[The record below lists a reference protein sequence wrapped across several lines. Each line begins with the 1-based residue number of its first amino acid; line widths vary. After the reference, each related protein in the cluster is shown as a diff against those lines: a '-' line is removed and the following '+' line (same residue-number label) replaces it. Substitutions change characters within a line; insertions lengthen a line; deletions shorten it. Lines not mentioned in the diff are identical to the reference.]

1 MTSKRYPDEVKAAV
15 LAALLA
21 GQSINSVAREYNIP
35 PGTIS
40 NWKNRPGVP
49 LNGIQ
54 KRSEAIGDLLV
65 HYLRTNLTT
74 LEKQAEF
81 FGDEDWLR
89 QQSASDA
96 AVLHGV
102 MTDKS
107 VRLLEAMSS
116 VPND

>member
-1 MTSKRYPDEVKAAV
+1 MSKKRYPDEVRAAV
-15 LAALLA
+15 LSALLA

-40 NWKNRPGVP
+40 NWKNRPGIP
-49 LNGIQ
+49 TNGIQ

-65 HYLRTNLTT
+65 QYLRTNLAT

-107 VRLLEAMSS
+107 VRLIEAMSGTT
-116 VPND
+116 ND